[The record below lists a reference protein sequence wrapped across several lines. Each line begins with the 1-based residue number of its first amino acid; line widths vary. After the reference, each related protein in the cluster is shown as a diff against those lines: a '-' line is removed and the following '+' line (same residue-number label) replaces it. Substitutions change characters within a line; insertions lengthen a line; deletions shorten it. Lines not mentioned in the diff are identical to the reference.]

1 MDGSGA
7 PAPRRRPLEG
17 GYARGEETRER
28 IIEAA
33 FIVFAE
39 EGYAGASTRRI
50 AAEAG
55 VNPPALQYYFDSKE
69 GLHRA
74 CGQTAIDRVMRDLGP
89 AIEQAR
95 AALAAGSRPAAVE
108 ALCGLVEAIADL
120 GMRDREAEG
129 WRRFMGMGQTDRVGP
144 AFSMMEADFA
154 TPLRALSTALV
165 GRALDLPPGDP
176 AAPLHTLLIFSV
188 GPALHMK
195 RDSILELMGW
205 SDFDGERAAQVKRIL
220 RQQVMR
226 ICQVG

>member
-7 PAPRRRPLEG
+7 PSPRRRPLEG

-33 FIVFAE
+33 FAVFAE
-39 EGYAGASTRRI
+39 EGYVGASTRRI
-50 AAEAG
+50 AAKAG

-74 CGQTAIDRVMRDLGP
+74 CGQAAIDRVMQDLGP
-89 AIEQAR
+89 AMEHAR
-95 AALAAGSRPAAVE
+95 AALATGSRPAAVE

-120 GMRDREAEG
+120 AMRDRKTEG
-129 WRRFMGMGQTDRVGP
+129 WSRFMGQFQTDKVGP

-154 TPLRALSTALV
+154 TPLRALSTELAAQ
-165 GRALDLPPGDP
+165 ALDLPPGDAT
-176 AAPLHTLLIFSV
+176 AALHTLLIFSV

-195 RDSILELMGW
+195 RDGILDAMGW
-205 SDFDGERAAQVKRIL
+205 SDFEGERAALVKAIL
-220 RQQVMR
+220 RQQVTR
-226 ICQVG
+226 ICQAG

>member
-69 GLHRA
+69 GLHLA
-74 CGQTAIDRVMRDLGP
+74 CGQAAIDQMMQRLGP
-89 AIEQAR
+89 AMQQAR
-95 AALAAGSRPAAVE
+95 AALNSGSRPVAVE
-108 ALCGLVEAIADL
+108 ALCGLVEATADL
-120 GMRDREAEG
+120 AMIDRETEA
-129 WRRFMGMGQTDRVGP
+129 WRRFMGQCQTDTVGP
-144 AFSMMEADFA
+144 AFSLMEADFV
-154 TPLRALSTALV
+154 TPMRALSTELAAQ
-165 GRALDLPPGDP
+165 ALDLAPGDP
-176 AAPLHTLLIFSV
+176 TAPLQALLIFSV
-188 GPALHMK
+188 GPALHLK
-195 RDSILELMGW
+195 RDSVLAMMGW
-205 SDFDGERAAQVKRIL
+205 SDFDGERAALVKAIL
-220 RQQVMR
+220 RQQVTR
-226 ICQVG
+226 ICQAG